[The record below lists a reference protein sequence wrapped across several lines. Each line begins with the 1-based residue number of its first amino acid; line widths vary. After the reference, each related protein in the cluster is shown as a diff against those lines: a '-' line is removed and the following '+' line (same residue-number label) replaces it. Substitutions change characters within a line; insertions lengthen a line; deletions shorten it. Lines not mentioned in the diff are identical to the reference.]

1 MRMSRSVVACLVAL
15 SLLVGTAPA
24 AGQSSEPFD
33 VLITGGRVVDGTG
46 NPWTVEDIG
55 IRGDRIV
62 ARGKLAGRPA
72 RLTIDAA
79 GMTVAPG
86 FIDMLAQSEFTLLV
100 DPRAESK
107 IRQGITTEITG
118 EGGSAAPQNE
128 RTRADLD
135 PFVARFQVEV
145 DWKDFAGY
153 FARLERQGIAVNF
166 GSYVGATQV
175 RQAVLGSERRAPT
188 AAELEQMK
196 KLVGE
201 AMEQGALGLSTSL
214 VYAPANYATT
224 EELVEL
230 AKVAS
235 ARGGVYATHM
245 RGEGRSIFAA
255 LEETFTI
262 ARQAGIGVEIFH
274 LKIAGRDMWGKM
286 KDVISRIEAARAS
299 GLDIAADQYPYIAGA
314 TSLDSCIPPWA
325 HAGGRQELLKRLRDP
340 QTRVRLRQ
348 EISQPGQNWENF
360 YWMSGEA
367 NGVMVSSVDNP
378 DLKGYEGQRLHEIAR
393 TRGQDPIEA
402 LFDVLLADQARTGA
416 IYFLMKEEDVIE
428 AMKQPWVSVGTDY
441 PAVRTDGPLSTWK
454 PHPRAYGTFPRI
466 LRRYVR
472 DLKLMSLEDAIRK
485 MTSLAA
491 QRVGLRDRGL
501 LQPGYYADVV
511 VLDLERIRDLATFEQ
526 PQQYSTGVEY
536 VLVNGQVVLDKGQ
549 MTDAL
554 PGRVLRGPGHKA
566 PSAAA
571 APIESAPAASAPRAE
586 ALGGRIV
593 DLSYAINDK
602 LPAWPGD
609 TRTFE
614 MKVNAR
620 AEEAGYSS
628 RSFWMLE
635 HYGTHLDAPIHFPP
649 GTTTVDQI
657 PADRLFAPAV
667 VLDVRAQVERNADY
681 RVRRDDVYA
690 WEQRHR
696 RIPAGAV
703 VVARTGWAARW
714 PDAARYRNL
723 DAKNVMHFPG
733 FSVEAV
739 RLLIERGVAG
749 LGIDTLSVDYG
760 ASTDFEVHRLS
771 HGAGLYHLENL
782 ADLSALPESGA
793 VLVVAPIKLEGG
805 TGGPARVFAILPE

>member
-1 MRMSRSVVACLVAL
+1 VAAM
-15 SLLVGTAPA
+15 SLLLGTVPA
-24 AGQSSEPFD
+24 AAQSPEPFD

-46 NPWTVEDIG
+46 NPWTLEDLG

-62 ARGKLAGRPA
+62 TRGRLAGQPA
-72 RLTIDAA
+72 RRTIDAT
-79 GMTVAPG
+79 GKIIAPG

-100 DPRAESK
+100 DPRAEGK

-118 EGGSAAPQNE
+118 EGGSAAPQNK
-128 RTRADLD
+128 RTRVDLD
-135 PFVARFQVEV
+135 PFIARFKVEV
-145 DWKDFAGY
+145 DWQDFAGY
-153 FARLERQGIAVNF
+153 FTRLERQGIAVNF

-175 RQAVLGSERRAPT
+175 RQAALGSERRAPT
-188 AAELEQMK
+188 PAELEQMK
-196 KLVGE
+196 KLVAE

-235 ARGGVYATHM
+235 AHGGVYASHM
-245 RGEGRSIFAA
+245 RGEGRGIFAA

-286 KDVISRIEAARAS
+286 KEVVGRIEAARES

-325 HAGGRQELLKRLRDP
+325 HAGGREELLKHLRDLETRKRLRA
-340 QTRVRLRQ
+340 
-348 EISQPGQNWENF
+348 EINQPSQNWENF
-360 YWMSGEA
+360 FWMSGGA
-367 NGVMVSSVDNP
+367 GGVMVSSVDNP
-378 DLKGYEGQRLHEIAR
+378 DLKGYEGQRLNEIAR

-402 LFDVLLADQARTGA
+402 LFDVLIADRARTGA

-428 AMKQPWVSVGTDY
+428 AMRQPWVSVGTDY

-472 DLKLMSLEDAIRK
+472 DLKLMSLEEAIRK

-501 LQPGYYADVV
+501 LQPGFHADVV
-511 VLDLERIRDLATFEQ
+511 ILDLERIRDLATFEL
-526 PQQYSTGVEY
+526 PQQYSTGVDY
-536 VLVNGQVVLDKGQ
+536 VLVNGQVVLDNGQ

-554 PGRVLRGPGHKA
+554 PGRVLRGPGYKGAH
-566 PSAAA
+566 AAA
-571 APIESAPAASAPRAE
+571 TALPKPPPAAGGPRTE
-586 ALGGRIV
+586 ALGGGRIV

-635 HYGTHLDAPIHFPP
+635 HYGTHLDAPVHFPP
-649 GTTTVDQI
+649 GTTTVEQI
-657 PADRLFAPAV
+657 PAERLFGPAV
-667 VLDVRAQVERNADY
+667 VIDVRAQAERSADY
-681 RVRRDDVYA
+681 RVRRDDLYA
-690 WEQRHR
+690 WEQRHG
-696 RIPAGAV
+696 RIPAGALV
-703 VVARTGWAARW
+703 LARTGWAARW

-723 DAKNVMHFPG
+723 DSKNVMHFPG

-749 LGIDTLSVDYG
+749 LGIDTFSVDYG
-760 ASTDFEVHRLS
+760 ASTNFEVHRQS

-793 VLVVAPIKLEGG
+793 ILVVAPIKLEGG
-805 TGGPARVFAILPE
+805 TGGPVRVFAILPE

>member
-1 MRMSRSVVACLVAL
+1 MRIGRSVLACVVVF
-15 SLLVGTAPA
+15 SLLAGTAPA
-24 AGQSSEPFD
+24 GGQTPEPFD
-33 VLITGGRVVDGTG
+33 ILVIGGRVVDGTG
-46 NPWTVEDIG
+46 NPWTLEDIG

-72 RLTIDAA
+72 RRTIAA
-79 GMTVAPG
+79 SGRVVAPG

-118 EGGSAAPQNE
+118 EGGSAAPQNS

-135 PFVARFQVEV
+135 PFTARFQIEV
-145 DWKDFAGY
+145 DWQDYAGY
-153 FARLERQGIAVNF
+153 FARLERQGIGVNF

-196 KLVGE
+196 KLVAE
-201 AMEQGALGLSTSL
+201 AMAQGALGLSTSL

-235 ARGGVYATHM
+235 ARGGIYATHM
-245 RGEGRSIFAA
+245 RGEGRGIFAA
-255 LEETFTI
+255 LDETFTI

-286 KDVISRIEAARAS
+286 KEVISRIEAARAS
-299 GLDIAADQYPYIAGA
+299 GLDIAADQYPNIAGA
-314 TSLDSCIPPWA
+314 TPLYSCIPPGA
-325 HAGGRQELLKRLRDP
+325 PAGGREELLKRLRDLE
-340 QTRVRLRQ
+340 TRKRLRQ

-367 NGVMVSSVDNP
+367 RGVMVSSVDNP
-378 DLKGYEGQRLHEIAR
+378 ELKGYEGQRLHEIAR
-393 TRGQDPIEA
+393 VRGQDPIEA

-536 VLVNGQVVLDKGQ
+536 VLVNGQVVLDNGQ

-554 PGRVLRGPGHKA
+554 PGRVLRGPGYKE
-566 PSAAA
+566 PAAA
-571 APIESAPAASAPRAE
+571 APALAASAPRAE
-586 ALGGRIV
+586 ALGGGRIV

-649 GTTTVDQI
+649 GTMTVDKI
-657 PADRLFAPAV
+657 PADRLFGPAV
-667 VLDVRAQVERNADY
+667 VLDVRAQAERSADY
-681 RVRRDDVYA
+681 RVRRDDIYA
-690 WEQRHR
+690 WEQRHG
-696 RIPAGAV
+696 RIPAGAIV
-703 VVARTGWAARW
+703 LARTGWASRW

-723 DAKNVMHFPG
+723 DSKNVMHFPG
-733 FSVEAV
+733 FSVDAV

-749 LGIDTLSVDYG
+749 LGIDTLSVDNG
-760 ASTDFEVHRLS
+760 ASTNFEVHRLS

-793 VLVVAPIKLEGG
+793 VLVVAPNKLEGG

>member
-1 MRMSRSVVACLVAL
+1 VAAL
-15 SLLVGTAPA
+15 SLLLGTVPA
-24 AGQSSEPFD
+24 GGQSPEPYD

-46 NPWTVEDIG
+46 NPSTREDIG

-62 ARGKLAGRPA
+62 ARGRLAGQPA
-72 RLTIDAA
+72 RRSIDAT
-79 GMTVAPG
+79 GKVVAPG

-100 DPRAESK
+100 DARAESK

-135 PFVARFQVEV
+135 PFIARFQVEV
-145 DWKDFAGY
+145 DWQDFAGY
-153 FARLERQGIAVNF
+153 FARLEKQGIAVNF

-175 RQAVLGSERRAPT
+175 RQAVIGSERRAPT
-188 AAELEQMK
+188 PDELDAMR
-196 KLVGE
+196 KLVAE

-214 VYAPANYATT
+214 VYAPANYAATD
-224 EELVEL
+224 ELVEL
-230 AKVAS
+230 AKVAA

-245 RGEGRSIFAA
+245 RGEGRGIFAA

-274 LKIAGRDMWGKM
+274 LKTAGRDMWGKM
-286 KDVISRIEAARAS
+286 KEVTERIESAREL

-325 HAGGRQELLKRLRDP
+325 HAGGREELLKRLRDP
-340 QTRVRLRQ
+340 QTRARLRQ
-348 EISQPGQNWENF
+348 EISQPAQTWENF
-360 YWMSGEA
+360 YWMSGGA

-378 DLKGYEGQRLHEIAR
+378 ELKGYEGQRLHEIAR
-393 TRGQDPIEA
+393 ARGQEPIEA
-402 LFDVLLADQARTGA
+402 LFDVLLADKARTGA

-441 PAVRTDGPLSTWK
+441 PAVRTDGPLSAWK

-491 QRVGLRDRGL
+491 QRVGLRDRGQ
-501 LQPGYYADVV
+501 LQPGFYADVV

-526 PQQYSTGVEY
+526 PQQYSTGVEC
-536 VLVNGQVVLDKGQ
+536 VLVNGEVVLDNGR

-554 PGRVLRGPGHKA
+554 PGRVLRGPGYKELA
-566 PSAAA
+566 SAISAAPEPVSA
-571 APIESAPAASAPRAE
+571 AGAPRAE
-586 ALGGRIV
+586 ALGGGRIV
-593 DLSYAINDK
+593 DLSYALNDK

-609 TRTFE
+609 ERVFE

-620 AEEAGYSS
+620 AEAAGYES

-635 HYGTHLDAPIHFPP
+635 HYGTHLDAPFHFPP
-649 GTTTVDQI
+649 GTTTVDRI
-657 PADRLFAPAV
+657 RAERLFGPAV
-667 VLDVRAQVERNADY
+667 VIDVRAQAERNADY
-681 RVRRDDVYA
+681 RVRRDDLYA
-690 WEQRHR
+690 WEQRHG
-696 RIPAGAV
+696 RIPAGAIV
-703 VVARTGWAARW
+703 LARTGWAARW

-723 DAKNVMHFPG
+723 DDKKVMHFPG

-760 ASTDFEVHRLS
+760 ASTNFEVHRLS

>member
-1 MRMSRSVVACLVAL
+1 MSRSALACLVAL
-15 SLLVGTAPA
+15 SLLASTAPA
-24 AGQSSEPFD
+24 AGQSPEPFD

-62 ARGKLAGRPA
+62 ARGKLAGQPA
-72 RLTIDAA
+72 RRTIDAT
-79 GMTVAPG
+79 GMIVAPG

-100 DPRAESK
+100 DARAESK

-135 PFVARFQVEV
+135 PFVARFQVEI
-145 DWKDFAGY
+145 DWKDYAGY

-175 RQAVLGSERRAPT
+175 RQAALGSERRAPT
-188 AAELEQMK
+188 PAELEQMK
-196 KLVGE
+196 KLVAE

-235 ARGGVYATHM
+235 ARGGIYATHM
-245 RGEGRSIFAA
+245 RGEGRGILAA
-255 LEETFTI
+255 LDETFTI

-286 KDVISRIEAARAS
+286 KEVIGRIEAARAS

-325 HAGGRQELLKRLRDP
+325 HADGRQELLKRLRDP
-340 QTRVRLRQ
+340 ETRKRLRQ
-348 EISQPGQNWENF
+348 EISRPGQNWENF
-360 YWMSGEA
+360 YWMSDGA
-367 NGVMVSSVDNP
+367 RGVMVSSVDNP
-378 DLKGYEGQRLHEIAR
+378 ELKAYEGQRLHEIAR
-393 TRGQDPIEA
+393 ARGQDPIEA

-536 VLVNGQVVLDKGQ
+536 VLVNGQVVLDNGQ

-554 PGRVLRGPGHKA
+554 PGRVLRGPGYKE
-566 PSAAA
+566 PAAA
-571 APIESAPAASAPRAE
+571 APALAASAPRAE
-586 ALGGRIV
+586 ALGGGRIV

-657 PADRLFAPAV
+657 SADRLFGPAV
-667 VLDVRAQVERNADY
+667 VLDVRAQAERNADY
-681 RVRRDDVYA
+681 RVRRDDIYA
-690 WEQRHR
+690 WEQRHG
-696 RIPAGAV
+696 RIPAGAIV
-703 VVARTGWAARW
+703 LARTGWAARW

-723 DAKNVMHFPG
+723 DSNNVMHFPG

-760 ASTDFEVHRLS
+760 ASTNFEVHRLS

-782 ADLSALPESGA
+782 ADLNALPESGA

>member
-1 MRMSRSVVACLVAL
+1 VFACVVAV
-15 SLLVGTAPA
+15 SLLTGMVPA
-24 AGQSSEPFD
+24 TGQSPEPFD

-46 NPWTVEDIG
+46 NPWTLEDVG
-55 IRGDRIV
+55 LRGDRIV
-62 ARGKLAGRPA
+62 ARGRLAGQPA
-72 RLTIDAA
+72 RRTIDAA
-79 GMTVAPG
+79 GKVVAPG
-86 FIDMLAQSEFTLLV
+86 FIDMLAQSELTLLV
-100 DPRAESK
+100 DARAESK

-128 RTRADLD
+128 RTRADLA
-135 PFVARFQVEV
+135 PFIARFKVEV
-145 DWKDFAGY
+145 DWQDFAGY

-188 AAELEQMK
+188 PTELEQMK
-196 KLVGE
+196 KLVAE

-224 EELVEL
+224 DELVEL
-230 AKVAS
+230 AEVAA
-235 ARGGVYATHM
+235 ARGGVYASHM
-245 RGEGRSIFAA
+245 RGEGRGIFAA
-255 LEETFTI
+255 LDETFAI

-286 KDVISRIEAARAS
+286 REVVSRIEAARES

-325 HAGGRQELLKRLRDP
+325 HAGGREELLKRLHDP
-340 QTRVRLRQ
+340 NTRKRLRL
-348 EISQPGQNWENF
+348 EISQPAQNWENF
-360 YWMSGEA
+360 YWMSGGA

-378 DLKGYEGQRLHEIAR
+378 ELKGYEGQRLHEIAR

-402 LFDVLLADQARTGA
+402 LFDVLIADRARTGA

-501 LQPGYYADVV
+501 LQPGFYADVV
-511 VLDLERIRDLATFEQ
+511 VLDLERIRDLATFEL

-536 VLVNGQVVLDKGQ
+536 VLVNGQVVLDNGQ

-554 PGRVLRGPGHKA
+554 PGRVLRGPGYQQA
-566 PSAAA
+566 SAAA
-571 APIESAPAASAPRAE
+571 SAALEPALAVGAPRAE
-586 ALGGRIV
+586 ALGGGRIV

-609 TRTFE
+609 EPTFE

-649 GTTTVDQI
+649 GTTTVDKI
-657 PADRLFAPAV
+657 PAERFFGPAV
-667 VLDVRAQVERNADY
+667 VVDVRAQAERNPDY
-681 RVRRDDVYA
+681 RVRRDDIYA
-690 WEQRHR
+690 WEQRYG
-696 RIPAGAV
+696 RIPAGSIV
-703 VVARTGWAARW
+703 LARTGWSARW
-714 PDAARYRNL
+714 SDAERYRNL
-723 DAKNVMHFPG
+723 DSKKVMHFPG

-805 TGGPARVFAILPE
+805 TGGPARIFAILPE